1 MHRNIQALI
10 VASLLALPVL
20 PAQADLGPG
29 GFHSANVSWVAHIPV
44 DSPGVGG
51 RVVQVGAQTRFYVT
65 GVKGLT
71 IYDVTDPELPIPL
84 GATPLPNWENEDVEV
99 SADGSTVLVANDAEG
114 VSYVIDTS
122 IVTAPHLAGI
132 IGITDH
138 TFSCVVAS
146 CDWAYGRSGSI
157 IDLRDRAR
165 PIVRNEQWFAGIVR
179 NDRVHDLTRDE
190 IGLLHVDTNPRLILD
205 PRTDPVHPTLVAIGN
220 LTNNVAYQH
229 NGVRPRAAQ
238 WTPRAPGDNSAALR
252 PGELV
257 IANGET
263 NFTGVCNNGSGPL
276 ATWSIANYDR
286 GAEMK
291 VVDVF
296 RPVSDTNLNAW
307 QNGNPPANA
316 PLGCSGHWFTE
327 RNGLVAAAWYEH
339 GTRFFDINQV
349 TGKINQVGFFQPVV
363 GSASAA
369 YWVGN
374 SHVYV
379 VDYERG
385 IDILRFDR
393 SAPPAAAAELAT
405 SWRARPISAAAE
417 AERYACRL
425 SMAG

>member
-1 MHRNIQALI
+1 MRKKFLVLTLAL
-10 VASLLALPVL
+10 ASALPVVQ
-20 PAQADLGPG
+20 AQADLGPG

-51 RVVQVGAQTRFYVT
+51 RVVQIGSQTRFYVT

-71 IYDVTDPELPIPL
+71 IYDVTNPELPIPL

-99 SADGSTVLVANDAEG
+99 SADGSTVLIANDVLF
-114 VSYVIDTS
+114 VSYVFDTS
-122 IVTAPHLAGI
+122 DPRFPFLAGVI
-132 IGITDH
+132 PASDH
-138 TFSCVVAS
+138 TLSCVVSS
-146 CDWAYGRSGSI
+146 CDWAYGRSGLI
-157 IDLRDRAR
+157 VDLRDRSA
-165 PIVRNEQWFAGIVR
+165 PIVRGESWFPAIER
-179 NDRVHDLTRDE
+179 NDRVHDITRDD

-205 PRTDPVHPTLVAIGN
+205 PRTDPIRPTLVAVGP
-220 LTNNVAYQH
+220 LTNDVAYQH

-238 WTPRAPGDNSAALR
+238 WTPRAPGDNAPALR

-263 NFTGVCNNGSGPL
+263 NFTGTCHEGSGPL
-276 ATWSIANYDR
+276 ATWSIANYDK

-296 RPVSDTNLNAW
+296 RPVSDTNLEAW

-327 RNGLVAAAWYEH
+327 RGGLVAAAWYEH
-339 GTRFFDINQV
+339 GTRFFDINQT
-349 TGKINQVGFFQPVV
+349 TGKISQVGFFQPVV

-369 YWVGN
+369 YWVGD

-393 SAPPAAAAELAT
+393 SAPPAGAAELAA
-405 SWRARPISAAAE
+405 SWRPRPISALAE
-417 AERYACRL
+417 AERFACRL
-425 SMAG
+425 SMS